1 MPTSTTNFSLNKPLV
16 NDAVD
21 EDLWGG
27 QLNTNMDTID
37 DRLVPTGSVI
47 SFAGTTAPNADWLL
61 CDGAAVSRT
70 TFATLF
76 ALISTSFGIGD
87 GSTTFNVPDLRG
99 RAAIGLDNLGSSSAN
114 RITDTNA
121 DSLNSTGGG
130 DEDDTSTITG
140 SVTSHVLTE
149 AELPSNLTVSV
160 PTADANDSGTS
171 RLARGLTAGS
181 ATTSIALT
189 SVGSGTAHPHT
200 DTFAI
205 SGTATNTQPWLAL
218 GAIIKT

>member
-1 MPTSTTNFSLNKPLV
+1 MGTSTTNFSLNKPAV
-16 NDAVD
+16 NSATD
-21 EDLWGG
+21 EDLWGA

-37 DRLVPTGSVI
+37 DRLVPTGTVSMY
-47 SFAGTTAPNADWLL
+47 AGTTAPNADWLL

-76 ALISTSFGIGD
+76 ALVSTSFGVGD

-99 RAAIGLDNLGSSSAN
+99 RVGIGLDNLGSSSAN
-114 RITDTNA
+114 RITDSNA

-130 DEDDTSTITG
+130 DENDTSTISG

-149 AELPSNLTVSV
+149 AELPTNITLTV
-160 PTADANDSGTS
+160 PTGDANDTGTS
-171 RLARGLTAGS
+171 RLANGVQSPR
-181 ATTSIALT
+181 TTNIALT
-189 SVGSGTAHPHT
+189 NVGSGSAHPHS

-205 SGTATNTQPWLAL
+205 SGTGTNTQPWLAL